1 LEIIRNRAKP
11 AYDGKHNSLQTQG
24 DKRLS
29 LETKVEPTRGS
40 GTLVSQL
47 ADTLR
52 QAISAGQFTPGS
64 RLPSEAQLTE
74 AHGVSRTVVR
84 EAIASLRADRLVEAR
99 QGAGVFV
106 LEPRTAVPQALLA
119 PINID
124 LAQVSSMIE
133 LLELRTAVEV
143 EAAGLAALRRSPAQE
158 ETIFERHYA
167 VRACLDAA
175 KPTSEADFALH
186 LAIAEATNNP
196 RFREFLTMIGKNL
209 IPRAALRPDDG
220 ESDQGAYIAL
230 LDTEHD
236 AIVVAIS
243 EGDEEGA
250 REAMRRHLRGAQM
263 RYRTLLREV
272 RQSVR

>member
-1 LEIIRNRAKP
+1 MAGETRLEPAKG
-11 AYDGKHNSLQTQG
+11 A
-24 DKRLS
+24 
-29 LETKVEPTRGS
+29 

-47 ADTLR
+47 TDTLR
-52 QAISAGQFTPGS
+52 QAIAAGQFTAGA

-74 AHGVSRTVVR
+74 THGVSRTVVR
-84 EAIASLRADRLVEAR
+84 EAIAALRADRLVEAR

-106 LEPRTAVPQALLA
+106 LEPRQNTQPTMLSLN
-119 PINID
+119 NID

-143 EAAGLAALRRSPAQE
+143 EAAGLAAVRRSPAQE
-158 ETIFERHYA
+158 ESIFEHHHA
-167 VRACLDAA
+167 VRACLEAD

-196 RFREFLTMIGKNL
+196 RFREFLTMIGKRL
-209 IPRAALRPDDG
+209 IPRAALRPDDS
-220 ESDQGAYIAL
+220 ESDQAAYIAL
-230 LDTEHD
+230 LDKEHD

-243 EGDEEGA
+243 EGDEDGA
-250 REAMRRHLRGAQM
+250 RQAMRSHLRGAQL